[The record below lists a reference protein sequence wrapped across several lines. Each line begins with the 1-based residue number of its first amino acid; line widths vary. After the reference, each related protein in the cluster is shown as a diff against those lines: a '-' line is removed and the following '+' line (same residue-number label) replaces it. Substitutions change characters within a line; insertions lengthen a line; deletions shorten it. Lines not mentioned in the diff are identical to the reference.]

1 MDEKALATRNSVGF
15 SLDKQIDLK
24 GNFSDTKVESL
35 PEGEYCGAVKKAQV
49 KKIDT
54 KNGPATLFEILVEI
68 ESKQYVIT
76 YWLTSDG
83 NVKRCLSG
91 LKRLGFD
98 ADQWG
103 PDFSRPYPDE
113 LRKAGEQM
121 INKLL
126 TFTRKTTNNG
136 FPTIGLE
143 ELSDHAVMAPGT
155 NAGAFIDHEELPF

>member
-1 MDEKALATRNSVGF
+1 MSGF
-15 SLDKQIDLK
+15 SLNKQIDLK
-24 GNFSDTKVESL
+24 SNFEDNKAENL
-35 PEGEYCGAVKKAQV
+35 PEGEYSGLIRKAQV

-54 KNGPATLFEILVEI
+54 QNGPATLFEILLEI
-68 ESKQYVIT
+68 ESKQFVIT

-83 NVKRCLSG
+83 NVRRCLSG

-121 INKLL
+121 VGRLL
-126 TFTRKTTNNG
+126 SFSRKTSNNG
-136 FPTIGLE
+136 YPTIGLD
-143 ELSDHAVMAPGT
+143 ELSDERVSPDP
-155 NAGAFIDHEELPF
+155 NASFVNHDELPF

>member
-1 MDEKALATRNSVGF
+1 MSGF

-24 GNFSDTKVESL
+24 SNFTDNKAESL
-35 PEGEYCGAVKKAQV
+35 PEGEYSGLIRKAQV

-54 KNGPATLFEILVEI
+54 QNGPATLFEILLEI

-98 ADQWG
+98 CDQWG

-121 INKLL
+121 VGKILS
-126 TFTRKTTNNG
+126 FSRKTSNNG
-136 FPTIGLE
+136 YPTIGLDE
-143 ELSDHAVMAPGT
+143 ISDNAVTSPDT
-155 NAGAFIDHEELPF
+155 NGAFISHEELPF